1 MLYGIQDITLIPA
14 KISEINSRSECNPYD
29 KYGKL
34 PLFTAPMSQII
45 NEHNWQTFSEHVHT
59 IIPRNVDL
67 DTRLKLSSDT
77 FVALSLKEFIEC
89 FCSPQIK
96 LYDTYHILI
105 DVANGHMAK
114 LIEACSLA
122 KLMWGDQLILMA
134 GNVANPNTYYEYAK
148 AGIDYIRLSIGS
160 GSQCTTA
167 NTGIF
172 YPMAS
177 LIKATRAVRTDVRFE
192 IADGNHEYRSIPK
205 IVADGGFNTYGDIIK
220 ALAIGADYVMCGK
233 IFAKTVE
240 ACGEINSNIKPLNYN
255 TSTDGPFNEWVRTQN
270 IERIKFLECYREY
283 YGMSTKRAQKEF
295 GKKGNKTE
303 EGIGSILPITYTLKD
318 WVTEFADYL
327 RSSMSYTNH
336 KSIDSFIG
344 DVRYEYLSPTTI
356 RTFK

>member
-14 KISEINSRSECNPYD
+14 KISEINSRSECNPHD

-34 PLFTAPMSQII
+34 PLFTAPMSQIV
-45 NEHNWQTFSEHVHT
+45 NEHNWQTFSEYVHT

-67 DTRLKLSSDT
+67 DTRLKLSVDT
-77 FVALSLKEFIEC
+77 FVALSLEEFIEC
-89 FCSPQIK
+89 FCSPQMR

-134 GNVANPNTYYEYAK
+134 GNVANPMTYLEYAE
-148 AGIDYIRLSIGS
+148 AGVDYIRISIGS

-167 NTGIF
+167 NTGIY

-177 LIKATRAVRTDVRFE
+177 LIRETCKMKSEVIRDKGRW
-192 IADGNHEYRSIPK
+192 NKYRSIPK

-240 ACGEINSNIKPLNYN
+240 ACGEIYWGNYPAGF
-255 TSTDGPFNEWVRTQN
+255 DVLACGPFNEWIRYQT
-270 IERIKFLECYREY
+270 ITYITDWKCYREY

-295 GKKGNKTE
+295 GKEGNKTE
-303 EGIGSILPITYTLKD
+303 EGIGSIIPIEYTLKD
-318 WVTEFADYL
+318 WITEFTDYL
-327 RSSMSYTNH
+327 KSSMSYTNH
-336 KSIDSFIG
+336 RSIDSFIG
-344 DVRYEYLSPTTI
+344 GVRYEYLSPTTI

>member
-1 MLYGIQDITLIPA
+1 MLYGIQDVTLIPA

-34 PLFTAPMSQII
+34 PLFTAPMSQIV
-45 NEHNWQTFSEHVHT
+45 NEHNWKTFSKYVHT

-77 FVALSLKEFIEC
+77 FVALSLEEFIEC
-89 FCSPQIK
+89 FCSPQVK

-105 DVANGHMAK
+105 DIANGHMSK
-114 LIEACSLA
+114 LIDACSLA

-134 GNVANPNTYYEYAK
+134 GNVANPQTYREYAK

-167 NTGIF
+167 NTGIY

-177 LIKATRAVRTDVRFE
+177 LIKHTVAERTGVRFE
-192 IADGNHEYRSIPK
+192 IAAKNSEYKSLPK
-205 IVADGGFNTYGDIIK
+205 IVADGGFNTFGDIIK

-240 ACGEINSNIKPLNYN
+240 ACGKIYCNNYPAEVNILDWG
-255 TSTDGPFNEWVRTQN
+255 SFDEWVRHQT
-270 IERIKFLECYREY
+270 IKCITDWKCYREY
-283 YGMSTKRAQKEF
+283 YGMSTKKAQKEF
-295 GKKGNKTE
+295 GKEGNKTE
-303 EGIGSILPITYTLKD
+303 EGIESIVPVEYTLKN
-318 WVTEFADYL
+318 WITEFTDYL
-327 RSSMSYTNH
+327 KSSMSYTNH
-336 KSIDSFIG
+336 RNINSFIG
-344 DVRYEYLSPTTI
+344 GVSYEYLSPTTI

>member
-34 PLFTAPMSQII
+34 PLFTAPMSQIV

-67 DTRLKLSSDT
+67 DTRLKLSVDT
-77 FVALSLKEFIEC
+77 FVALSLEEFIEC
-89 FCSPQIK
+89 FCSPQMK

-105 DVANGHMAK
+105 DIANGHMVR

-134 GNVANPNTYYEYAK
+134 GNVANPQTYSEYAK

-167 NTGIF
+167 NTGIY

-177 LIKATRAVRTDVRFE
+177 LINETRKIRTDIRFAMAE
-192 IADGNHEYRSIPK
+192 GSKEFRSIPK

-233 IFAKTVE
+233 IFAKSVE
-240 ACGEINSNIKPLNYN
+240 ACGEICSKIKPLDYD
-255 TSTDGPFNEWVRTQN
+255 SSKDGTFNEWIRTQD
-270 IERIKFLECYREY
+270 IYEIKFLECYREY

-295 GKKGNKTE
+295 GKEGDKTE
-303 EGIGSILPITYTLKD
+303 EGIRSTILIKYTLKD
-318 WVTEFADYL
+318 WITEFTDYL
-327 RSSMSYTNH
+327 KSSMSYTNH
-336 KSIDSFIG
+336 RNVDSFIG